1 MISVLAMEIIDGK
14 GEGRALQLSTGD
26 PLELR
31 ETQMF
36 LSAST
41 QSVSCFLV
49 GSDLGP
55 MAQRDLVQCPEL
67 LPSYQLSGLSGQTLP
82 AGPWD
87 PCLFQCPLFFPQDRG
102 CILSAPPDWQGGWAA
117 QRITVETSVSLSS
130 SFS

>member
-1 MISVLAMEIIDGK
+1 MGRGK
-14 GEGRALQLSTGD
+14 VEPSSCPLKT

-102 CILSAPPDWQGGWAA
+102 ILSAPPDWQGGWAA